1 MKQKLIN
8 KQECI
13 PVRCVP
19 AALYRTGG
27 LCPGRVSVQGDLCPR
42 GGLCPGGVSVQGG
55 LCPGRSL
62 SKVGLCPGGVLMGG
76 ALSRETPFP
85 MDRQTPVKILAC
97 PNFVC
102 GRQQRNGTP
111 SNPSYRQYSKIMK
124 TMKVHT

>member
-19 AALYRTGG
+19 AALYRTRG

-62 SKVGLCPGGVLMGG
+62 SKVGLCPGGGSSHGG
-76 ALSRETPFP
+76 GGSVQGDPFP
-85 MDRQTPVKILAC
+85 HGQTDACENIGLPQTSFAGGNKEMVPRQTRVIDNIAK
-97 PNFVC
+97 
-102 GRQQRNGTP
+102 
-111 SNPSYRQYSKIMK
+111 
-124 TMKVHT
+124 